1 MNYKHLIGIDEA
13 GRGPLAGPVAVGV
26 VKVLVDFDWG
36 LIAGVGDSKEIKE
49 GKREEIF
56 RRAQELR
63 WHRELDFAVAMVGAS
78 VIDEK
83 GIVFAINTAIERCLR
98 RLKLNPA
105 DCFIQLDGS
114 LKAPSEY
121 AQETIIKGD
130 SLIPAIGLASICA
143 KVTRDRYMIKIDRR
157 FNRYGFATHKGYGT
171 KLHREMIAKYGKCPI
186 HRASYC
192 KNIDML

>member
-1 MNYKHLIGIDEA
+1 MKYLIGIDEA
-13 GRGPLAGPVAVGV
+13 GRGPLAGPVSVGV
-26 VKVLVDFDWG
+26 VKVLVEFDWG
-36 LIAGVGDSKEIKE
+36 LIPGVGDSKEIKE
-49 GKREEIF
+49 GKREGIF

-83 GIVFAINTAIERCLR
+83 GIVFAINTAIERCLK
-98 RLKLNPA
+98 RLELNPD

-114 LKAPSEY
+114 LKVPLMY

-143 KVTRDRYMIKIDRR
+143 KVTRDRFMVRAAQRYVQ
-157 FNRYGFATHKGYGT
+157 YGFAEHKGYGT
-171 KLHREMIAKYGKCPI
+171 KFHRAAIAKYGKCPI
-186 HRASYC
+186 HRSTFC
-192 KNIDML
+192 KNIKNVV